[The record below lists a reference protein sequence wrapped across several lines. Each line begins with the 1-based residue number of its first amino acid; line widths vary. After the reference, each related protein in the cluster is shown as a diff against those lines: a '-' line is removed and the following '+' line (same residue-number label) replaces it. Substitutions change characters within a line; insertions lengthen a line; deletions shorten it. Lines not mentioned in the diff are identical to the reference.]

1 MKVMIRS
8 IMLNKK
14 QSVRIMLQESLTNE
28 QNVKD
33 KENFKVRYLKTTIG
47 NKIALVF
54 LYFVNI
60 YLYFIE

>member
-1 MKVMIRS
+1 
-8 IMLNKK
+8 
-14 QSVRIMLQESLTNE
+14 MLQESLTNE

-33 KENFKVRYLKTTIG
+33 KENFRYLKTKVD
-47 NKIALVF
+47 NKIVFMF

>member
-8 IMLNKK
+8 IMLSKK
-14 QSVRIMLQESLTNE
+14 QSVRTMLQESLTNE

-33 KENFKVRYLKTTIG
+33 KENFRYLKTKVD
-47 NKIALVF
+47 NKIVFMF